1 MLALTLETLKKIYFN
16 MMETIFTIDEA
27 FEMSKIHF
35 SKCIA
40 VDMFYDDWNAYCLS
54 IERKDMIESHLAIV
68 PTCVVRP
75 AINEVVDEVY
85 VRLLEMKCAE
95 HNINTDVNMLI
106 EQIKT
111 TCVMPF

>member
-1 MLALTLETLKKIYFN
+1 
-16 MMETIFTIDEA
+16 MEKVVNKAVFTIDEA

-75 AINEVVDEVY
+75 VINEVVDEVY

>member
-1 MLALTLETLKKIYFN
+1 

-75 AINEVVDEVY
+75 VINEVVDEVY
-85 VRLLEMKCAE
+85 IRLLEMKCAE